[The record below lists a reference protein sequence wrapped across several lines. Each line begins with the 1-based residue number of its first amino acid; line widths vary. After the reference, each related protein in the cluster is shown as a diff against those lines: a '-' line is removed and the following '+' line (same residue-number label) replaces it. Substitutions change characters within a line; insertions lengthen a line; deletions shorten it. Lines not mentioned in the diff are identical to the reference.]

1 MAFPIVTS
9 DNMFLARILA
19 GSMVIIITTT
29 VTFTMKNNLS
39 IATVD
44 ALNPVLPIKRNLA
57 KFPEFGIPKVMQ
69 DLYIINS
76 ITNAVVFFS

>member
-9 DNMFLARILA
+9 DNMFLACVLA

-29 VTFTMKNNLS
+29 VTFTMKITLS

-44 ALNPVLPIKRNLA
+44 GINPVLPIKRNLP
-57 KFPEFGIPKVMQ
+57 KFP
-69 DLYIINS
+69 
-76 ITNAVVFFS
+76 